1 MKTLLILAALAL
13 KAATGLLAADG
24 PIELLDIQGRK
35 QQPLSLNGNRAAV
48 VIFISRDCPIA
59 NAFVPEINRL
69 AAEYEKDFAFWLV
82 QGDPDISAADAK
94 QHAEFFGIKPTILLD
109 PEQRLAKM
117 TNAKVTPE
125 AVVIGDKG
133 ATLYQGRINDLYAS
147 LTKKKKEPTTH
158 ELRDA
163 LDALRA
169 GSGLP
174 KNQKAIGCS
183 IPIR

>member
-1 MKTLLILAALAL
+1 MKTFLTVVALAL
-13 KAATGLLAADG
+13 HMAMRLVAAET
-24 PIELLDIQGRK
+24 PIALSDLQGRK
-35 QQPLSLNGNRAAV
+35 HQPLSLDGKKAAV

-59 NAFVPEINRL
+59 NAFVPEINHL
-69 AAEYEKDFAFWLV
+69 ASEYGKDFAFWLV
-82 QGDPDISAADAK
+82 QGDPDISTADAK
-94 QHAEFFGIKPTILLD
+94 KHAEFFAIKPTILLD

-117 TNAKVTPE
+117 TDAKVTPE

-147 LTKKKKEPTTH
+147 LTKKKKEPTAH

-163 LDALRA
+163 LDALR
-169 GSGLP
+169 SGGALP

-183 IPIR
+183 IPLR